1 MPNKQQEWSCLL
13 NVSQMLCVPDYFLL
27 ERSIARKSSL
37 LLSGACSVSVSFSCS
52 LVVFS
57 VVFTSLI
64 F

>member
-13 NVSQMLCVPDYFLL
+13 NVSQMLCVPNYFLL

-37 LLSGACSVSVSFSCS
+37 LLSGAFSASFSCS